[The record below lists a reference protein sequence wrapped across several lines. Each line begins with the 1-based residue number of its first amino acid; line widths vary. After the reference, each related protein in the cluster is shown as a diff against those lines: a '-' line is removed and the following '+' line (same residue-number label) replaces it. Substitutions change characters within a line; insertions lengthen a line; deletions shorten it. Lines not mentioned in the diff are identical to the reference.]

1 MTKMLIAISGFL
13 SGYWWALLLAGG
25 AAVAGFRR
33 YRASKV
39 GRETLDRLVMRL
51 PVIGKV
57 VRLNLFG
64 QFARTLSTL
73 LQNGVPVLQA
83 LRITEQ
89 VMPNVVIQEAIS
101 RTREAVTDGKTL
113 AQPLAKSRLFP
124 QLMIDLIKI
133 GEETGDVPAA
143 LSNVADT
150 YENDLNVGLTAM
162 TNLIQPVIIVAI
174 AFVVGFMLLGVMS
187 AMFKITESISTR

>member
-1 MTKMLIAISGFL
+1 
-13 SGYWWALLLAGG
+13 
-25 AAVAGFRR
+25 
-33 YRASKV
+33 
-39 GRETLDRLVMRL
+39 
-51 PVIGKV
+51 
-57 VRLNLFG
+57 
-64 QFARTLSTL
+64 
-73 LQNGVPVLQA
+73 
-83 LRITEQ
+83 
-89 VMPNVVIQEAIS
+89 
-101 RTREAVTDGKTL
+101 
-113 AQPLAKSRLFP
+113 
-124 QLMIDLIKI
+124 MIDLIKI

>member
-1 MTKMLIAISGFL
+1 MK
-13 SGYWWALLLAGG
+13 
-25 AAVAGFRR
+25 
-33 YRASKV
+33 
-39 GRETLDRLVMRL
+39 L
-51 PVIGKV
+51 PVVGGV

-89 VMPNVVIQEAIS
+89 VIPNVVLKEAIS

-133 GEETGDVPAA
+133 GEETGDVPSSLAN
-143 LSNVADT
+143 LADM
-150 YENDLNVGLTAM
+150 YENDLKVALGAM

-187 AMFKITESISTR
+187 AMFKITESIATR

>member
-1 MTKMLIAISGFL
+1 MKTQLVIGQRLLAARIVLGIGAVPDAAGFL
-13 SGYWWALLLAGG
+13 VPGQSRELDPLHL
-25 AAVAGFRR
+25 
-33 YRASKV
+33 V
-39 GRETLDRLVMRL
+39 GEVYTVGDTL
-51 PVIGKV
+51 
-57 VRLNLFG
+57 
-64 QFARTLSTL
+64 TLSADIKRTAWDGMQL
-73 LQNGVPVLQA
+73 SVAHLEEGSLTGTGLQLGA
-83 LRITEQ
+83 
-89 VMPNVVIQEAIS
+89 
-101 RTREAVTDGKTL
+101 EAVTDGKTL